1 MRRRR
6 SERGTAA
13 LELPLAVG
21 LLLVPVALV
30 VVSLPAWPERQSLAR
45 ATAAEASRALAVAA
59 SWDEGVAE
67 AQAVVADAARNAGLA
82 PGEVA
87 LDVAGALE
95 RGATVTARVT
105 VDMPALALPV
115 VGTVGRWSW
124 TAAHAE
130 RVDDYRSLR

>member
-1 MRRRR
+1 MRPRRT
-6 SERGTAA
+6 ERGTAA

-30 VVSLPAWPERQSLAR
+30 VVSLPAWPERQTLAR
-45 ATAAEASRALAVAA
+45 AAAAEASRAVALAA

-67 AQAVVADAARNAGLA
+67 AQAVVADAARNAGFG
-82 PGEVA
+82 PGDLT
-87 LDVAGALE
+87 LDLTGGLE
-95 RGATVTARVT
+95 RGATVTASVT
-105 VDMPALALPV
+105 VDMPALPLPL

-124 TAAHAE
+124 TADHTE

>member
-1 MRRRR
+1 MRSRCT
-6 SERGTAA
+6 EGGTAA

-30 VVSLPAWPERQSLAR
+30 VVSLPAWPERQTVAR
-45 ATAAEASRALAVAA
+45 AAAAEASRAVALAA
-59 SWDEGVAE
+59 SWDEGLDE
-67 AQAVVADAARNAGLA
+67 AQATVADAARNAALA
-82 PGEVA
+82 PGDLA

-105 VDMPALALPV
+105 VDMPALALPL

-124 TAAHAE
+124 TAAHTE
-130 RVDDYRSLR
+130 RVDDYRSLG